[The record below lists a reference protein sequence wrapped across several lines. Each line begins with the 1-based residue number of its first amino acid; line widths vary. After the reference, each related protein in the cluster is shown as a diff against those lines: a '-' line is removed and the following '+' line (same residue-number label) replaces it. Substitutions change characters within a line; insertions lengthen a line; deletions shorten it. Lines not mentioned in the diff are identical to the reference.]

1 MSAKPSVIVPGNHDG
16 VHLGH
21 RELLAAGRR
30 RAREHNEEA
39 GLAMVAMFFDPHP
52 SAVLAP
58 EHAPGSLTTATRRT
72 ELLLA
77 LGADRVH
84 RQHFDR
90 AFASQT
96 PEEFVEQVLVQELGA
111 KSVVIG
117 PDFRFGKNRAGDG
130 EMLAALGSRFG
141 FDVRSVAPLEID
153 GARVSSTRIRSCL
166 NAGDVG
172 LATTLL
178 GRVPDVAGRVVHGDH
193 RGRTIGF
200 PTANLDC
207 EAVTIPADGVYA
219 IVAKRIG
226 KGSPADSRSDST
238 DTGPLLRGVANLGVR
253 PTFAAGRSVEVHLFD
268 FEGDLYDQ
276 TLRVGFVGRLR
287 GEQKFDGL
295 EALVAQIGHDADAA
309 RELLGNQDREQWQW
323 L

>member
-1 MSAKPSVIVPGNHDG
+1 MSAKPSVVVPGNHDG

-30 RAREHNEEA
+30 RAREHGEEP

-52 SAVLAP
+52 STVLAP
-58 EHAPGSLTTATRRT
+58 ERDPGSLTTATRRT

-90 AFASQT
+90 AFANQT
-96 PEEFVEQVLVQELGA
+96 PQEFVEQVLVQELGA
-111 KSVVIG
+111 KSIIIG

-141 FDVRSVAPLEID
+141 FDVQTAPPLEVD

-166 NAGDVG
+166 GAGDVG

-178 GRVPDVAGRVVHGDH
+178 GRVPDVTGRVVHGDH

-200 PTANLDC
+200 PTANLEC

-219 IVAKRIG
+219 VVAKRIVAG
-226 KGSPADSRSDST
+226 APAEAI

-253 PTFAAGRSVEVHLFD
+253 PTFAAGRSVEVHLLD
-268 FEGDLYDQ
+268 FEGDLYDH
-276 TLRVGFVGRLR
+276 TLRIGFVARLR
-287 GEQKFDGL
+287 GEQKFEDF
-295 EALVAQIGHDADAA
+295 EALVAQIGRDADAA